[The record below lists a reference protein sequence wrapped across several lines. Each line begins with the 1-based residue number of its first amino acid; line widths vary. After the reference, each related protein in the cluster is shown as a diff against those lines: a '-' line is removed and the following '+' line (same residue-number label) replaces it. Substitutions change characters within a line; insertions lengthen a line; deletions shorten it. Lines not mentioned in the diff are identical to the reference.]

1 MGCAREGRCDWI
13 IRVAVI
19 DTYRDARM
27 QKSKCVAKEGEK
39 DFQFHMAGI
48 DQKTQ
53 WLETWELVALA
64 ISETWG
70 AVVYLPR
77 LGYLMR

>member
-1 MGCAREGRCDWI
+1 MRLDHSSGRHRYIPRCQNAEI
-13 IRVAVI
+13 
-19 DTYRDARM
+19 
-27 QKSKCVAKEGEK
+27 KCVAKEGEK